1 MSPLSL
7 TQMNGDTM
15 TFTARLLDV
24 GIRKVYSLN
33 RQICVVKLPAVF
45 SALAEILAREHEEAI
60 FAAMVTFKSLIDAC
74 IDQCLIKQ
82 GIDQIV
88 VNEDG
93 GTRSSGTTIIEKIC
107 LTIESL
113 LGYQYN
119 AVWDMAFQV
128 VSAMFD
134 KLGTHSFYLLSGTL
148 RAWKICRMPNRKQ
161 LHDCVGSAL
170 GATGPENLLS
180 SSLSFFTKSI
190 LGMVGAIRHKS
201 RQLEQEGRIFS
212 SRGTEA
218 LVYSLWSLLP
228 AFCNYPIDT
237 ANSFKGLQKALC
249 STLRDDPDVR
259 GVICSS
265 LQILIKQ
272 NKNFLEEN
280 NDLPN
285 NEIVCS

>member
-1 MSPLSL
+1 
-7 TQMNGDTM
+7 MNGDTM

-93 GTRSSGTTIIEKIC
+93 GTRSSGPTIIGKIC
-107 LTIESL
+107 LTIERL

-134 KLGTHSFYLLSGTL
+134 KLGIATSTFRYFLVNTFLLSVERNSESLEDMQKLTNED
-148 RAWKICRMPNRKQ
+148 MPYRKQ

-170 GATGPENLLS
+170 GAMGPENLLS
-180 SSLSFFTKSI
+180 ASLSIFTKSI

-201 RQLEQEGRIFS
+201 RQLGQEGRIFS

-237 ANSFKGLQKALC
+237 ANSFKGLQKTLC
-249 STLRDDPDVR
+249 STLRDDPDTR
-259 GVICSS
+259 
-265 LQILIKQ
+265 
-272 NKNFLEEN
+272 
-280 NDLPN
+280 
-285 NEIVCS
+285 